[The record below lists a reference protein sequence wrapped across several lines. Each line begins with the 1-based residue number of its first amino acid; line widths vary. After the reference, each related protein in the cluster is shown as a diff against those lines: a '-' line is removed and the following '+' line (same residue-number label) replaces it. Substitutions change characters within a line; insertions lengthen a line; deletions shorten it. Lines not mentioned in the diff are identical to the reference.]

1 LIKFTDTDGDGVADQ
16 REVLLSGWVLNIN
29 ANSLI
34 GPFMAPDGWMYMTS
48 AIEGFD
54 VTTQEG
60 ERLTGETARIWRML
74 PDASRLEWIS
84 AGGMNNPV
92 ELTFT
97 EASEPIGTETYFTNP
112 HAGQRDALVYWT
124 EGGVYPKP
132 NRNIDRDQLPRTGD
146 LMPVVTKYSRVAPSG
161 IGRYRG
167 TTLGEDFTNNLFSA
181 QFNTHRILRHKLY
194 RDGASF
200 RTEDEVFFATDN
212 EDFHPTDV
220 LEDGD
225 GSLLVVETGGWFIK
239 GCPLSQ
245 VSKPELE
252 GAIYRVRWA
261 DASAVEDP
269 FGNQI
274 DWSALEAEEA
284 LAYLSDAR
292 PFVRDRAIQQLVD
305 LGETAV
311 PHLTE
316 TLANAKNVDIRTR
329 AVFILYR
336 IGSSQ
341 ALSGVR
347 TALNDSEV
355 QVAVAA
361 ARSLGLAKDVAS
373 ISTLI
378 DLLDGEEAIKRQAA
392 TALGQIGSPAAVP
405 ALLSAAEGV
414 TDRFVEHAII
424 YALISLNEPELLAQA
439 LSHTSSE
446 VRRTA
451 LIALDQI
458 PDSPLHASQLTDFL
472 TSGNPD
478 LQNTALWVA
487 AHHPEWAGDMT
498 AYLGNRFSGEPLSE
512 EEKKLYG
519 DLLVSFCGDT
529 DMQAFIA
536 NQLKQTST
544 EQQLFLLDAIS
555 ACGIEELPHGWISAL
570 ENQLLSGNSA
580 LQTKALDIVQLREV
594 STLAS
599 ALQQVADNPQ
609 NTGQLRI
616 EALAALIRTDSVL
629 SNPHFQYLYHQ
640 LAPDNAAPLR
650 QQAATTLAQA
660 NITESQLLTLTK
672 EYLPRADAFILPRL
686 LPVFQGSQTSEV
698 GTALATTLKDS
709 PSLDG
714 FSEENIR
721 MTFASYPEEV
731 QPEVNALLTKL
742 QAVQAERLQR
752 LNELEEVISQGD
764 IERGRSLYFGKAICS
779 TCHTLGPEGGNLGP
793 DLTSIQRDRSA
804 HDLLEAVLYPSVSF
818 VREYETYKI
827 STPSQEY
834 VGIIQ
839 EQSLDAIVLGT
850 SPQTSVRIPTNEITS
865 TEILD
870 VSMMPQGLDQLLTP
884 QELADLMAFILGQDQ
899 DPETDAAIL
908 R

>member
-1 LIKFTDTDGDGVADQ
+1 
-16 REVLLSGWVLNIN
+16 
-29 ANSLI
+29 
-34 GPFMAPDGWMYMTS
+34 
-48 AIEGFD
+48 
-54 VTTQEG
+54 EG
-60 ERLTGETARIWRML
+60 ERLVGETSRIWRML

-112 HAGQRDALVYWT
+112 SAGQRDALVYWT

-167 TTLGEDFTNNLFSA
+167 TALGEDFTNNLFSA

-200 RTEDEVFFATDN
+200 RTEDEIFFATDN

-252 GAIYRVRWA
+252 GAIYRVRRA
-261 DASAVEDP
+261 DAPAVEDP

-274 DWSALEAEEA
+274 DWSALPAEEA
-284 LAYLSDAR
+284 VVYLSDTR

-311 PHLTE
+311 PYLSE
-316 TLANAKNVDIRTR
+316 TLSTAEGPDIRTR
-329 AVFILYR
+329 VVFILYR

-341 ALSGVR
+341 ALSAVR

-355 QVAVAA
+355 PVAVAA
-361 ARSLGLAKDVAS
+361 ARSLGLAQDTAS
-373 ISTLI
+373 VSPLI
-378 DLLDGEEAIKRQAA
+378 DLLDRAEAIKRQAA
-392 TALGQIGSPAAVP
+392 TALGQIGNPAAVP

-414 TDRFVEHAII
+414 SDRFVEHAII

-439 LSHTSSE
+439 LSHTSPK

-458 PDSPLHASQLTDFL
+458 PDSPLKASQLTSFL

-487 AHHPEWAGDMT
+487 AHHPEWARDMT
-498 AYLGNRFSGEPLSE
+498 SYLGNRFSGEPLSA

-519 DLLVSFCGDT
+519 NLLVSFCGDT

-536 NQLKQTST
+536 NQLKQST
-544 EQQLFLLDAIS
+544 TDQQLFLLDAIS
-555 ACGIEELPHGWISAL
+555 ACGVEELPHSWISAL
-570 ENQLLSGNSA
+570 KNQLLSGNSA

-594 STLAS
+594 STLTS
-599 ALQQVADNPQ
+599 VLQQVADYPQ
-609 NTGQLRI
+609 NTDQLRI
-616 EALAALIRTDSVL
+616 EALTTLIRTDSVL
-629 SNPHFQYLYHQ
+629 TDPHFQYLYTQ

-660 NITESQLLTLTK
+660 TITEAQLLTITK
-672 EYLPRADAFILPRL
+672 EYLPQADAFILPRL
-686 LPVFQGSQTSEV
+686 LPVFQGAQAPEV

-714 FSEENIR
+714 FSEENLQAA
-721 MTFASYPEEV
+721 FASYPEEV
-731 QPEVNALLTKL
+731 QPEVDALLTKL
-742 QAVQAERLQR
+742 QKVQAERLQR
-752 LNELEEVISQGD
+752 LNELEEMIVQGD

-827 STPSQEY
+827 TTPSQEY

-839 EQSLDAIVLGT
+839 EQSPDAIVLGT
-850 SPQTSVRIPTNEITS
+850 SPQTSVRIPTDEITS

-870 VSMMPQGLDQLLTP
+870 VSMMPQSLDQLLSH